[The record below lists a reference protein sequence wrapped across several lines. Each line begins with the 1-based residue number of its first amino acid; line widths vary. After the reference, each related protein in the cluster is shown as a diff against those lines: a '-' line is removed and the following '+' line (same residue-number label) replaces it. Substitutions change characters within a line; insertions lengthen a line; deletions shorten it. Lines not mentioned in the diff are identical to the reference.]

1 MSRIYEALQQSNS
14 DHGEPIPVNPGSSSA
29 LSELL
34 APNGAGVLSLDGV
47 SSFAMSEAPDRRL
60 VAKGDNRS
68 LGAEKLRILSARL
81 RYTQQQRPSFKKLLI
96 TSAVRGEGKSL
107 VSANLGI
114 TFALQRQRTLLIDG
128 DLHRPS
134 LSTLLGTGER
144 RGLSD
149 WWQQQEDITRF
160 LCRVEGLPL
169 WLLPAGSLLDQP
181 LTMLQSP
188 EISQLI
194 GRMSAWFD
202 WIVIDSSP
210 CAPLADSA
218 TWATMVDGLLMVARR
233 GRTPKKLLEKALESL
248 EKSKVLGIVLNDA
261 TTDEQRYYRDYYQTM
276 LKKSA
281 GSKDSGRTKALAVTT
296 KRPAATK

>member
-1 MSRIYEALQQSNS
+1 V
-14 DHGEPIPVNPGSSSA
+14 DPGASA
-29 LSELL
+29 TISELL
-34 APNGAGVLSLDGV
+34 APISDGASSLEAV
-47 SSFAMSEAPDRRL
+47 PSFVISEVPERRL
-60 VAKGDNRS
+60 VARGDTRS

-81 RYTQQQRPSFKKLLI
+81 KYTQQQRPSLKKLLI
-96 TSAVRGEGKSL
+96 TSTVRGEGKSL

-134 LSTLLGTGER
+134 LTTLLGVGER

-169 WLLPAGSLLDQP
+169 WLLPAGTLLDQP

-188 EISQLI
+188 EISQLVV
-194 GRMSAWFD
+194 RMSAWFD

-210 CAPLADSA
+210 CAPLADA
-218 TWATMVDGLLMVARR
+218 GTWATMADGFLLVARR
-233 GRTPKKLLEKALESL
+233 GRTPKKLLQKTIESL

-261 TTDEQRYYRDYYQTM
+261 ATDEQRYYRDYYQKM
-276 LKKSA
+276 PKKSA
-281 GSKDSGRTKALAVTT
+281 GPKDSGRTGVLSVTP
-296 KRPAATK
+296 RRSAATK